1 MYLSRFANMLWFIFG
16 CSGVVKKV
24 RYKNVEE
31 AVQFFLRNVV
41 QISKVV
47 QPQNFYID
55 VSRIPT
61 YDVLATT
68 TKKSQTREER
78 KRERGRGVTR

>member
-1 MYLSRFANMLWFIFG
+1 M
-16 CSGVVKKV
+16 
-24 RYKNVEE
+24 
-31 AVQFFLRNVV
+31 RNVV

-47 QPQNFYID
+47 QPQSFYID

-68 TKKSQTREER
+68 TKKSQKREER

>member
-1 MYLSRFANMLWFIFG
+1 M
-16 CSGVVKKV
+16 
-24 RYKNVEE
+24 
-31 AVQFFLRNVV
+31 RNVV

-47 QPQNFYID
+47 QPQSFYID

-68 TKKSQTREER
+68 TKKVRQERREREREE
-78 KRERGRGVTR
+78 EELPDDLMN

>member
-1 MYLSRFANMLWFIFG
+1 M
-16 CSGVVKKV
+16 
-24 RYKNVEE
+24 
-31 AVQFFLRNVV
+31 RNVV

-47 QPQNFYID
+47 QPQIFYID

-68 TKKSQTREER
+68 TTKKVRQERREREREE
-78 KRERGRGVTR
+78 EELPDDLMN

>member
-1 MYLSRFANMLWFIFG
+1 M
-16 CSGVVKKV
+16 
-24 RYKNVEE
+24 
-31 AVQFFLRNVV
+31 RNVV

-47 QPQNFYID
+47 QPQSFYID
-55 VSRIPT
+55 VSKIPT